1 LNGADYGRWKR
12 GRGGNGVRLFLEGKR
27 GRRRGGSTML
37 EADDTS
43 KSNTTPEE
51 AEGSDWSLEVED
63 DQRKLS

>member
-1 LNGADYGRWKR
+1 
-12 GRGGNGVRLFLEGKR
+12 
-27 GRRRGGSTML
+27 ML